1 MEPLDAEPGH
11 EPEADAA
18 LQQSQWRN
26 RTRLSSAAGW
36 IDARL
41 DAAGFDRAPW
51 LAVALGGG
59 IAAWFVLPS
68 AGWWVALIGLCSLG
82 AVASWSNDRLAEYY
96 PFLRSS
102 LLAVSLVALLGIAL
116 VWAKSELIG
125 ASPIDRPL
133 VTTIDGRIIAREE
146 QPARNRVRLTFA
158 TRLDDAGDAKAIRVN
173 LPLDLDRT
181 DYVEGATLR
190 LRARLMPPAPPMLPG
205 SYNFARAAWFN
216 GLSATGSVIGEPQLK
231 EAGDGGGFI
240 ASAQRRLAAH
250 VRSQLG
256 GSPGAIAAAFASGDR
271 GAIDEADDDAMRDAG
286 LTHLLSISG
295 VHVSAVVA
303 AAYFI
308 AIKLLALWP
317 WLALRVRLPVVA
329 AAIAAG
335 AGIGYTLLTGAEVPT
350 VRSCAAALLVL
361 FALALGR
368 EPLSMRML
376 AVAAGGVMLLWP
388 ESVVGP
394 SFQMSFAAV
403 MSIIA
408 LSETE
413 AVRRFMSA
421 REEGAA
427 ARIVRWLAML
437 LLTGLVIE
445 IALMPI
451 ALYHFNRSGL
461 YGALANV
468 IAIPL
473 TTFITMPLIAL
484 ALLADLFGLGAPL
497 WWLCGKSL
505 DLLLAIAHFTA
516 DRPGAVKLLPTMA
529 RWHFALFIA
538 GGLWLA
544 LWHGRG
550 RLYGF
555 VPVAVGAIALLTL
568 QPPDVLVTDDGRHV
582 ALVDADGRGAAL
594 LRDTKSDYVRDNLS
608 EQAGLD
614 GNLRVLGDSPEAN
627 CNRDFCTATMER
639 GGRTWRLLLSLGRDN
654 VPERDL
660 AAACAAADIVIAD
673 RWLPRSCQ
681 PRWLKAD
688 RRYLKESGGLS
699 INLANRR
706 ITSVAQREGVHGWWR
721 GGR

>member
-1 MEPLDAEPGH
+1 M
-11 EPEADAA
+11 
-18 LQQSQWRN
+18 
-26 RTRLSSAAGW
+26 AGW
-36 IDARL
+36 IDGQL

-51 LAVALGGG
+51 LAVALGTG

-68 AGWWVALIGLCSLG
+68 AGWWVALMG
-82 AVASWSNDRLAEYY
+82 VAALIVVAMWSNDRIAERL
-96 PFLRSS
+96 PFLRMACIA
-102 LLAVSLVALLGIAL
+102 LPLVILLGCAL
-116 VWAKSELIG
+116 IWAKSELVG
-125 ASPIDRPL
+125 AEPIDRPS
-133 VTTIDGRIIAREE
+133 VERITGGIIAREE
-146 QPARNRVRLTFA
+146 QPARERVRLTLA
-158 TRLDDAGDAKAIRVN
+158 TRLGDEPRAMAVRVN
-173 LPLDLDRT
+173 LPLGLDRKQF
-181 DYVEGATLR
+181 VEGAQIQ

-216 GLSATGSVIGEPQLK
+216 GLSATGSVIGEPELVK
-231 EAGDGGGFI
+231 ATDGEGPI

-250 VRSQLG
+250 VRSNLG

-271 GAIDEADDDAMRDAG
+271 GAIAEADDDAMRDAG

-303 AAYFI
+303 AAYLI
-308 AIKLLALWP
+308 AIKLLALSP

-329 AAIAAG
+329 AGIAAG
-335 AGIGYTLLTGAEVPT
+335 AGIAYTLLTGAEVPT

-361 FALALGR
+361 IALALGR

-388 ESVVGP
+388 EAVVGP

-408 LSETE
+408 LSGTE
-413 AVRRFMSA
+413 FVRRFMSP
-421 REEGAA
+421 REEGAVP
-427 ARIVRWLAML
+427 RVGRWLAML
-437 LLTGLVIE
+437 LLTGIVIE
-445 IALMPI
+445 IALTPI

-468 IAIPL
+468 VAIPL

-497 WWLCGKSL
+497 WWLTGKSL

-516 DRPGAVKLLPTMA
+516 ERPGAVKLLPTMA

-550 RLYGF
+550 RLWGL
-555 VPVAVGAIALLTL
+555 VPVGMGVLALVTL
-568 QPPDVLVTDDGRHV
+568 APPDLLVTDDGRHV
-582 ALVDADGRGAAL
+582 ALVDANGEGAAL
-594 LRDTKSDYVRDNLS
+594 LRDTRSDYVRDNLA

-614 GNLRVLGDSPEAN
+614 GNLRVLVDSPEAQ
-627 CNRDFCTATMER
+627 CNRDFCMATMER
-639 GGRTWRLLLSLGRDN
+639 GGRNWQLLLSLGRDN

-660 AAACAAADIVIAD
+660 AAACGAADIVISD
-673 RWLPRSCQ
+673 RWLPRSCR

-688 RRYLKESGGLS
+688 RRYLEDSGGLA
-699 INLANRR
+699 IDLADRR
-706 ITSVAQREGVHGWWR
+706 ITSVGAREGAHGWWR
-721 GGR
+721 GRD

>member
-1 MEPLDAEPGH
+1 M
-11 EPEADAA
+11 
-18 LQQSQWRN
+18 
-26 RTRLSSAAGW
+26 
-36 IDARL
+36 
-41 DAAGFDRAPW
+41 
-51 LAVALGGG
+51 ALGAG
-59 IAAWFVLPS
+59 IAAWFVLPN
-68 AGWWVALIGLCSLG
+68 AAWWVALIGLG
-82 AVASWSNDRLAEYY
+82 ALVLVAALSNDRFANRY
-96 PFLRSS
+96 PYLRM
-102 LLAVSLVALLGIAL
+102 ACVALPLAILLGCGVI
-116 VWAKSELIG
+116 WAKSELVG
-125 ASPIDRPL
+125 APPIERPS
-133 VTTIDGRIIAREE
+133 VERITGEIIAREE
-146 QPARNRVRLTFA
+146 QPARERVRLTLA
-158 TRLDDAGDAKAIRVN
+158 TRFGEKPRAMAVRTN
-173 LPLDLDRT
+173 LPLDLDRPE
-181 DYVEGATLR
+181 YVEGAR
-190 LRARLMPPAPPMLPG
+190 ISLRARLMPPAPPMLPG
-205 SYNFARAAWFN
+205 SYNFARAAWFK
-216 GLSATGSVIGEPQLK
+216 GLSATGSVIGEPELLM
-231 EAGDGGGFI
+231 ATDGEGPI

-250 VRSQLG
+250 VRANLG

-271 GAIDEADDDAMRDAG
+271 GAIAEADDDAMRDAG

-308 AIKLLALWP
+308 AIKLLALSP

-329 AAIAAG
+329 AGIAAG

-361 FALALGR
+361 SALALGR

-388 ESVVGP
+388 EAVVGP

-408 LSETE
+408 LSETRF
-413 AVRRFMSA
+413 VRRFMSP
-421 REEGAA
+421 REEGAL
-427 ARIVRWLAML
+427 RRTGRWLAML
-437 LLTGLVIE
+437 LLTGIVIE
-445 IALMPI
+445 VALMPI

-484 ALLADLFGLGAPL
+484 ALLADLFGLGAPM

-516 DRPGAVKLLPTMA
+516 ERPGAVKLLPTME

-544 LWHGRG
+544 LWHGRA

-555 VPVAVGAIALLTL
+555 VPVTIGVLALLTL
-568 QPPDVLVTDDGRHV
+568 RPPDLLITDDGRHV
-582 ALVDADGRGAAL
+582 ALVDADGGGAAL
-594 LRDTKSDYVRDNLS
+594 LRDTRSDYVRDNLA

-614 GNLRVLGDSPEAN
+614 GNLRALAASPQAQ

-639 GGRTWRLLLSLGRDN
+639 GGRSWQLLLSLGRDN

-660 AAACAAADIVIAD
+660 AAACGAADIVVSD

-688 RRYLKESGGLS
+688 RRYLEDSGGLS
-699 INLANRR
+699 IDLTRQR
-706 ITSVAQREGVHGWWR
+706 ITSVGAREGEHGWWR
-721 GGR
+721 ACRD